1 MNTNAATVTTT
12 VTTTVTPSDTQARA
26 GALDLLPATAT
37 YRQRQRHGYRMAAQ
51 FLDRM
56 AALRH
61 ELAAYQ
67 FGNGD
72 GPSPAP
78 SFIFDGLMAEA
89 LGEIGTPADQV
100 LLPGLAPAGRSWE
113 ACAAFAHALFGE
125 QVLPGEKADDEDEG
139 ADAQVAFQIACAYMA
154 LPRHDPGKNFI
165 MAAALA
171 AYRAAAVKR
180 EQEAQKAS
188 TAAP

>member
-1 MNTNAATVTTT
+1 MNETTSAPT
-12 VTTTVTPSDTQARA
+12 SNLTP
-26 GALDLLPATAT
+26 ALDLLPAAAT
-37 YRQRQRHGYRMAAQ
+37 YRQRQRHGYKMAAQ
-51 FLDRM
+51 FLDRLS
-56 AALRH
+56 ALRH

-89 LGEIGTPADQV
+89 LGEIGSPADQV

-113 ACAAFAHALFGE
+113 ACAAFAHALFGPE
-125 QVLPGEKADDEDEG
+125 VLPGEMADDESEG

-154 LPRHDPGKNFI
+154 LPRQDPGKNFL

-171 AYRAAAVKR
+171 AHRAAAAVKR
-180 EQEAQKAS
+180 EQEAQEGGEGLR
-188 TAAP
+188 TT

>member
-1 MNTNAATVTTT
+1 MICLLDTDTLHTENTKPAPAATAADYSATM
-12 VTTTVTPSDTQARA
+12 PAKQAFGRA
-26 GALDLLPATAT
+26 
-37 YRQRQRHGYRMAAQ
+37 HAAQ
-51 FLDRM
+51 FLDRL

-61 ELAAYQ
+61 ELAACQ
-67 FGNGD
+67 CGNGD

-89 LGEIGTPADQV
+89 LGETSTPDDQV

-125 QVLPGEKADDEDEG
+125 QVLPGEMADDESDG

-188 TAAP
+188 TATP

>member
-1 MNTNAATVTTT
+1 MNENTTPAPADTTADYSATM
-12 VTTTVTPSDTQARA
+12 PALQAFGRA
-26 GALDLLPATAT
+26 
-37 YRQRQRHGYRMAAQ
+37 RAAQ
-51 FLDRM
+51 FLDRL

-67 FGNGD
+67 FGNDD

-89 LGEIGTPADQV
+89 LGETGTPNDQV

-125 QVLPGEKADDEDEG
+125 QVLPGEMADDESEG

-171 AYRAAAVKR
+171 AYRASRR
-180 EQEAQKAS
+180 EQEEEGRPNVPAEL
-188 TAAP
+188 